1 MAKLSD
7 EVKKIIT
14 DIHPGLIATADKNGK
29 PNVSAKGSFRV
40 LDDEHVAFNDVSS
53 PRTVANLKENPQL
66 SAIVYDPASRKGCR
80 IWGRA
85 EVLDKGQ
92 LFDSIAAESIAR
104 GRKPNHVVRITVDEA
119 VVF

>member
-7 EVKKIIT
+7 EAKKIIT
-14 DIHPGLIATADKNGK
+14 DVHPGLIATADKNGK

-53 PRTVANLKENPQL
+53 PRTIANLKENPQL
-66 SAIVYDPASRKGCR
+66 SAIVYDPVTRKGCR

-85 EVLDKGQ
+85 EVLDKGK
-92 LFDSIAAESIAR
+92 LFDAISAESTAR
-104 GRKPNHVVRITVDEA
+104 GRKLNHVVRITVDEA
-119 VVF
+119 VTF

>member
-7 EVKKIIT
+7 EVKKLIT

-40 LDDEHVAFNDVSS
+40 LDDEHLAFNDVSS
-53 PRTVANLKENPQL
+53 PRTISNLRENPQL
-66 SAIVYDPASRKGCR
+66 SAIVYDPVTRKGCR

-85 EVLDKGQ
+85 EILDKGN
-92 LFDSIAAESIAR
+92 LFDSISAASAAA
-104 GRKPNHVVRITVDEA
+104 GRKMNHVVRITVDEA
-119 VVF
+119 VIF